1 MNFIYL
7 FLPYLIFG
15 NIYLRRWKLFWLEIL
30 IIIILLISYYLIFL
44 SEIGIIDSKI
54 FSNTLDLVSKS
65 RMIDENTEQFSKDSI
80 ILLSIPILLIIL
92 IFRIN
97 CIIAII
103 NTRKLI
109 RNS

>member
-1 MNFIYL
+1 M
-7 FLPYLIFG
+7 
-15 NIYLRRWKLFWLEIL
+15 E
-30 IIIILLISYYLIFL
+30 IILVGNFNYNYFTNKLLLIFL